1 MIRFSVV
8 IPAFNRERELPR
20 AVASC
25 LTQEYRDFEVIVVD
39 DGSNDATVQSISG
52 FPDPRLRVIQH
63 GVNRGH
69 GAARNTGVRSATGD
83 WVVLLDS
90 DDELL
95 PGALTTMHGHIL
107 RFGDTVE
114 RLAFSF
120 ERDDGR
126 ISPLPL
132 SRDVTLDYAAYVA
145 WLENRELW
153 DFLPCARRSTFETV
167 MCSERRW
174 ADQCLYNLDFA
185 ARFRT
190 RFCSAAVAHVHTD
203 AATRVSYRRRTEL
216 IARTTAVELGDDMD
230 CILQRHGAA
239 LRQFAP
245 RTFGMFLRM
254 RAAYHFLAGERRRG
268 LRQSLVGL
276 RAAPF
281 SVESWGLLL
290 VGLSSS
296 RLFAALRARRPPAT

>member
-1 MIRFSVV
+1 MTRFSVV

-20 AVASC
+20 AVSSC
-25 LTQEYRDFEVIVVD
+25 LAQEYPSLEVIVVD
-39 DGSNDATVQSISG
+39 DGSNDATVQSVSG
-52 FPDPRLRVIQH
+52 FPDPRLRVIRH
-63 GVNRGH
+63 TVNRGQ
-69 GAARNTGVRSATGD
+69 GAARNTGVRSAKGD
-83 WVVLLDS
+83 WVVSLDS

-95 PGALTTMHGHIL
+95 PDALATLHRHIL

-132 SRDVTLDYAAYVA
+132 SPDETLDYAAYVA

-153 DFLPCARRSTFETV
+153 DFLPCARRSTFDAV
-167 MCSERRW
+167 QWAERHW
-174 ADQCLYNLDFA
+174 ADHCLYNLDFA

-190 RFCSAAVAHVHTD
+190 HFCSAAVAHVHTD
-203 AATRVSYRRRTEL
+203 AAARMSYRRRTAVV
-216 IARTTAVELGDDMD
+216 ARATAVELGEYMD

-268 LRQSLVGL
+268 FCESVAGL

-281 SVESWGLLL
+281 SVESWGMPLI
-290 VGLSSS
+290 GLSGP
-296 RLFAALRARRPPAT
+296 RLFAALRAWRPPAT

>member
-25 LTQEYRDFEVIVVD
+25 LTQEYPGFEVIVVD
-39 DGSNDATVQSISG
+39 DGSSDATVESISG

-63 GVNRGH
+63 GVNRGP

-95 PGALTTMHGHIL
+95 PGALTTMHRHIL

-114 RLAFSF
+114 RLAFSY
-120 ERDDGR
+120 EHDDGR
-126 ISPLPL
+126 ISPLPA
-132 SRDVTLDYAAYVA
+132 SRDETLDYAGFLA
-145 WLENRELW
+145 WLENRESW
-153 DFLPCARRSTFETV
+153 DFLPCTRRFTFDTV
-167 MCSERRW
+167 RWAERRW
-174 ADQCLYNLDFA
+174 AETWLYHLDFA

-190 RFCSAAVAHVHTD
+190 RLCSTAVAHVHTD
-203 AATRVSYRRRTEL
+203 AATRMRYRRRTGL
-216 IARTTAVELGDDMD
+216 VARTTAVELGEDMD
-230 CILQRHGAA
+230 RVIQCHGAA

-268 LRQSLVGL
+268 LRQSLICL
-276 RAAPF
+276 RAAPL
-281 SVESWGLLL
+281 SLETWGISL
-290 VGLSSS
+290 VGLSSP
-296 RLFAALRARRPPAT
+296 RLFAALRARRPLAP

>member
-1 MIRFSVV
+1 MTRFSVV

-25 LTQEYRDFEVIVVD
+25 LAQEYTDFEVIVVD

-52 FPDPRLRVIQH
+52 FSDPRLRVIQH
-63 GVNRGH
+63 GLNRGH
-69 GAARNTGVRSATGD
+69 CAARNTGVRSATGA
-83 WVVLLDS
+83 WVVSLDS

-95 PGALTTMHGHIL
+95 PGALTTMHRHIL
-107 RFGDTVE
+107 TFGDTVE

-132 SRDVTLDYAAYVA
+132 SHDETLDYAAYVA

-153 DFLPCARRSTFETV
+153 DFLACTRRSTFDTV
-167 MCSERRW
+167 QWAERRW
-174 ADQCLYNLDFA
+174 ADHCLYHLDFA

-190 RFCSAAVAHVHTD
+190 RFCSAAIAHVHTD
-203 AATRVSYRRRTEL
+203 AATRVSYRRRTRL
-216 IARTTAVELGDDMD
+216 VARTTAAELGEDMD

-245 RTFGMFLRM
+245 HTFGMFLRM

-268 LRQSLVGL
+268 LRQSLVCL

-281 SVESWGLLL
+281 SLESWGMPLL
-290 VGLSSS
+290 GLSGP

>member
-1 MIRFSVV
+1 
-8 IPAFNRERELPR
+8 
-20 AVASC
+20 
-25 LTQEYRDFEVIVVD
+25 VVD
-39 DGSNDATVQSISG
+39 DGSSDATVQSISG
-52 FPDPRLRVIQH
+52 FSDPRLRVIRH
-63 GVNRGH
+63 SVNRGQ

-95 PGALTTMHGHIL
+95 PGALATLHRHIL
-107 RFGDTVE
+107 KFGDTVE

-126 ISPLPL
+126 VSPLPA
-132 SRDVTLDYAAYVA
+132 SRDETLDYAAYVG

-153 DFLPCARRSTFETV
+153 DFLACARRSTFDAV
-167 MCSERRW
+167 QWAERRW
-174 ADQCLYNLDFA
+174 TDHCLYNLDFA

-203 AATRVSYRRRTEL
+203 AATRASYRRRAGRV
-216 IARTTAVELGDDMD
+216 ARATAIELGADMD
-230 CILQRHGAA
+230 CVIQRHGAA

-268 LRQSLVGL
+268 LRQSLAGL

-281 SVESWGLLL
+281 SVESWAMPL
-290 VGLSSS
+290 VGLSGP